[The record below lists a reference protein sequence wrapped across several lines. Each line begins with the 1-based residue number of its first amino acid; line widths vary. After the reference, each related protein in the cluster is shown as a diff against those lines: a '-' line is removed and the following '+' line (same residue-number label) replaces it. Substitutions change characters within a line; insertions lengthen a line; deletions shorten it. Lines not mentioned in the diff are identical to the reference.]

1 MSSHATAPA
10 PIFSR
15 MNTKPMHQPRQQQG
29 RKDARAILADPLLN
43 KGTAFTEEERDY
55 LGLHGLLPSHVASLE
70 GQIDRRIAVLRA
82 FTTPFEKYAFLRD
95 LQDTNET
102 LFYALLARHR
112 SELLPLVYTPTV
124 GEACV
129 RFSEI
134 YRRPRGLFL
143 SYPLKGRLSQI
154 LADLPFDD
162 VEVIC
167 ATDGERILGLGDQG
181 AGGMGIPIGK
191 LSLYTDC
198 AGFDPARTMPVMI
211 DTGTDNEA
219 LLDNPLYVGW
229 RHKRVRGAEYD
240 AFIEEFVEAVRE
252 RWPGAMLQW
261 EDFAGP
267 NAVTLLGRYRDRLPS
282 FNDDI
287 QGTAATAL
295 AAILSAERL
304 ADIDLTQHKIL
315 LFGAG
320 AAGCGIAGLLVDE
333 LEKRGLSRDQA
344 RGCIYAVDRDG
355 LIIEGANVAIPGQAL
370 IARPEAEAGE
380 WLASGKAPGLIE
392 TIEHVQP
399 AVLIGTSG
407 QFGAFDE
414 AVVRAM
420 AKHHDRPIILPLSNP
435 ITRSEAIARDVETW
449 SDGRAIIGTG
459 SPSDSSTGAVTQ
471 VNNVYIFPGI
481 GLGALVSG
489 ATRITDAMFIEAAK
503 ALASL
508 KPEGSGD
515 ALFPPSEELAE
526 VANRVALSV
535 CQVAERELGATPPAD
550 GWEKAIERRRWAPAY
565 RNALPSGA

>member
-1 MSSHATAPA
+1 MHEPKQTRKPA
-10 PIFSR
+10 
-15 MNTKPMHQPRQQQG
+15 
-29 RKDARAILADPLLN
+29 DARAILADPLRN
-43 KGTAFTEEERDY
+43 KGTAFTEEERDH
-55 LGLHGLLPSHVASLE
+55 LGLHGLLPSHVASLA

-82 FTTPFEKYAFLRD
+82 FSTSFEKYAFLRD

-112 SELLPLVYTPTV
+112 SELLPVVYTPTV

-198 AGFDPARTMPVMI
+198 AGIDPARTLPVML
-211 DTGTDNEA
+211 DTGTDNAA

-240 AFIEEFVEAVRE
+240 AFIDEFVEAVRE

-267 NAVTLLGRYRDRLPS
+267 NAVTLLDRYRDRLLS

-304 ADIDLTQHKIL
+304 AGIDLAQHKIL

-370 IARPEAEAGE
+370 IARPEAETGE
-380 WLASGKAPGLIE
+380 WLASGDAPGLIE
-392 TIEHVQP
+392 TIERARP
-399 AVLIGTSG
+399 TVLIGTSG

-420 AKHHDRPIILPLSNP
+420 AKHHARPIILPLSNP
-435 ITRSEAIARDVETW
+435 ITRSEASAADVEAW

-459 SPSDSSTGAVTQ
+459 SPSEGVGGAVTQ

-489 ATRITDAMFIEAAK
+489 ASRITDAMFIEAAK

-508 KPEGSGD
+508 KPGGSGD
-515 ALFPPSEELAE
+515 ALFPPSERLAE
-526 VANRVALSV
+526 VANRVALAV
-535 CQVAERELGATPPAD
+535 CREAERSAGVVAPSQ
-550 GWEKAIERRRWAPAY
+550 GWENAIAKRRWTPVY
-565 RNALPSGA
+565 RDALLRANI

>member
-1 MSSHATAPA
+1 
-10 PIFSR
+10 
-15 MNTKPMHQPRQQQG
+15 MHQATQNRSG
-29 RKDARAILADPLLN
+29 RDAKAILSDPLRN
-43 KGTAFTEEERDY
+43 KGTAFTDEERDR
-55 LGLHGLLPSHVASLE
+55 LGLHGLLPSHVSTMDA
-70 GQIDRRIAVLRA
+70 QIERRIAVLRA
-82 FTTPFEKYAFLRD
+82 FSAPFEKYAFLRD

-134 YRRPRGLFL
+134 YRRARGLFL
-143 SYPLKGRLSQI
+143 SYPLRGRLREI

-162 VEVIC
+162 VQVIC

-198 AGFDPARTMPVMI
+198 AGIDPARTMPI
-211 DTGTDNEA
+211 LLDTGTDNEA

-229 RHKRVRGAEYD
+229 RHRRVRGAEYD

-252 RWPGAMLQW
+252 RWPNAVLQW

-267 NAVTLLGRYRDRLPS
+267 NAVALLDRYRDRLPS

-295 AAILSAERL
+295 AAILAAERL
-304 ADIDLTQHKIL
+304 AGIDLAERNIL

-320 AAGCGIAGLLVDE
+320 AAGCGIAGLIVDE
-333 LEKRGLSRDQA
+333 LEGRGLSREAALD
-344 RGCIYAVDRDG
+344 RIHAVDRDG
-355 LIIEGANVAIPGQAL
+355 LLIENVNVSTSTQAVF
-370 IARPEAEAGE
+370 AKPQSQAEE
-380 WLASGKAPGLIE
+380 WMSSGHAPSLIE
-392 TIEHVQP
+392 TIEDARP

-407 QFGAFDE
+407 QFGAFGRPVIE
-414 AVVRAM
+414 AM
-420 AKHHDRPIILPLSNP
+420 AKHNDRPIILPLSNP
-435 ITRSEAIARDVETW
+435 AIRAEASAADIQAW

-459 SPSDSSTGAVTQ
+459 SPSQGSNGTVTQ

-489 ATRITDAMFIEAAK
+489 TPTITDAMFAEAAK
-503 ALASL
+503 CLASL
-508 KPEGSGD
+508 ATEGGGD
-515 ALFPPSEELAE
+515 ALFPSTDRLAE
-526 VANRVALSV
+526 IADRIALAVCRVA
-535 CQVAERELGATPPAD
+535 EGDLGAVPPLD
-550 GWEKAIERRRWAPAY
+550 GWENAIASHRWTAVY
-565 RNALPSGA
+565 RDVLPS

>member
-1 MSSHATAPA
+1 
-10 PIFSR
+10 
-15 MNTKPMHQPRQQQG
+15 MHQPRNSSDP
-29 RKDARAILADPLLN
+29 RTILSDPLLN
-43 KGTAFTEEERDY
+43 KGTAFSEAERDY
-55 LGLHGLLPSHVASLE
+55 LGLHGLLPSHVATMA

-82 FTTPFEKYAFLRD
+82 FATSFEKYAFLRD

-102 LFYALLARHR
+102 LFYALLGQHR

-198 AGFDPARTMPVMI
+198 AGIDPARTLPI
-211 DTGTDNEA
+211 LLDTGTDNAA

-229 RHKRVRGAEYD
+229 RNKRVRGADYD

-252 RWPGAMLQW
+252 RWPRAMLQW

-267 NAVTLLGRYRDRLPS
+267 NAVALLHRYRDRLPS

-304 ADIDLTQHKIL
+304 AGIDLAQHKLL

-344 RGCIYAVDRDG
+344 RGCIYAIDRDG

-380 WLASGKAPGLIE
+380 WLASGSAPGLIE
-392 TIEHVQP
+392 TIERVQP

-414 AVVRAM
+414 PVVRAM
-420 AKHHDRPIILPLSNP
+420 AKHHERPIILPLSNP
-435 ITRSEAIARDVETW
+435 VSRSEASAGDIEAW
-449 SDGRAIIGTG
+449 SDGRAINGTG
-459 SPSDSSTGAVTQ
+459 SPSQGATGAVTQ

-489 ATRITDAMFIEAAK
+489 VTRITDAMFIEAAK

-515 ALFPPSEELAE
+515 ALFPPSEQLAE
-526 VANRVALSV
+526 VANRVALAV
-535 CQVAERELGATPPAD
+535 CLVAERELGASPPAD
-550 GWEKAIERRRWAPAY
+550 GWESAIVRRRWVPAY
-565 RNALPSGA
+565 RDVLPSASIELADEVAG

>member
-1 MSSHATAPA
+1 
-10 PIFSR
+10 
-15 MNTKPMHQPRQQQG
+15 MHQARQNRAG
-29 RKDARAILADPLLN
+29 TNARAILSDPLLN
-43 KGTAFTEEERDY
+43 KGTAFTEEERDR
-55 LGLHGLLPSHVASLE
+55 LGLHGLLPSHVSTIA

-82 FTTPFEKYAFLRD
+82 FSTPFEKYAFLRD

-102 LFYALLARHR
+102 LFYALLAQYR

-143 SYPLKGRLSQI
+143 SYPLKGRLRQI
-154 LADLPFDD
+154 LADLPYDD

-198 AGFDPARTMPVMI
+198 AGIDPARTLPI
-211 DTGTDNEA
+211 LLDTGTDNAE

-229 RHKRVRGAEYD
+229 RHRRVRGADYD

-267 NAVTLLGRYRDRLPS
+267 NAVTLLERYRDRLPT

-295 AAILSAERL
+295 AAILAAERL
-304 ADIDLTQHKIL
+304 AGIDLTEHKVL

-320 AAGCGIAGLLVDE
+320 AAGCGILGLLVDE
-333 LEKRGLSRDQA
+333 LEQRGLSREAA
-344 RGCIYAVDRDG
+344 RRCIYAVDRDG
-355 LIIEGANVAIPGQAL
+355 LVIEGINVAIPGQAL
-370 IARPEAEAGE
+370 VARPEAEANE
-380 WLASGKAPGLIE
+380 WMSGVSAPGLLE
-392 TIEHVQP
+392 TVDRVRP

-407 QFGAFDE
+407 QFGAFD
-414 AVVRAM
+414 APVVRAM
-420 AKHHDRPIILPLSNP
+420 AKHHKRPIILPLSNP
-435 ITRSEAIARDVETW
+435 VTRSEATAADIQAW

-459 SPSDSSTGAVTQ
+459 SPSPSKGGAVTQ

-489 ATRITDAMFIEAAK
+489 ATRITDAMFAEAAK

-508 KPEGSGD
+508 KSEGSGD
-515 ALFPPSEELAE
+515 AMFPPSEHLAE
-526 VANRVALSV
+526 VADCVALAV
-535 CQVAERELGATPPAD
+535 CRVAERDLGAETPLD
-550 GWEKAIERRRWAPAY
+550 GWENAIARRRWAPAY
-565 RNALPSGA
+565 RDALCLADNERIQNAAG

>member
-1 MSSHATAPA
+1 
-10 PIFSR
+10 
-15 MNTKPMHQPRQQQG
+15 MHEPKHHG
-29 RKDARAILADPLLN
+29 AGGDARAILSDPLRN
-43 KGTAFTEEERDY
+43 KGTAFTDQERDR
-55 LGLHGLLPSHVASLE
+55 LGLHGLLPSHVATLA

-82 FTTPFEKYAFLRD
+82 FSTSFEKYAFLRD

-102 LFYALLARHR
+102 LFYALLAQHR

-143 SYPLKGRLSQI
+143 SYPLKGRVRQI

-162 VEVIC
+162 IEVIC

-198 AGFDPARTMPVMI
+198 AGIDPARTLPVMI

-229 RHKRVRGAEYD
+229 RNKRVRGRDYD

-252 RWPGAMLQW
+252 RWPHAMLQW

-267 NAVTLLGRYRDRLPS
+267 TAVTLLHRYRDRLPS

-304 ADIDLTQHKIL
+304 AGIDLAQHKIL

-333 LEKRGLSRDQA
+333 LERRGLSRDQA
-344 RGCIYAVDRDG
+344 RGCLYAVDRDG

-370 IARPEAEAGE
+370 IARPKAEADE
-380 WLASGKAPGLIE
+380 WLASGSAPKLIE
-392 TIEHVQP
+392 TIERVRP

-414 AVVRAM
+414 PVVRTM
-420 AKHHDRPIILPLSNP
+420 VKHHDRPIILPLSNP
-435 ITRSEAIARDVETW
+435 ITRSEAIAADVEAW

-481 GLGALVSG
+481 GLGVLVSG

-508 KPEGSGD
+508 KPEGGGD
-515 ALFPPSEELAE
+515 ALFPPSDRLAD
-526 VANRVALSV
+526 VADTVALAV
-535 CQVAERELGATPPAD
+535 CRVAERELGAQPPSE
-550 GWEKAIERRRWAPAY
+550 GWEKGIASRRWDPVY
-565 RNALPSGA
+565 RDASF

>member
-1 MSSHATAPA
+1 
-10 PIFSR
+10 
-15 MNTKPMHQPRQQQG
+15 MHQARQKPNG
-29 RKDARAILADPLLN
+29 TDSRAILSNPLLN
-43 KGTAFTEEERDY
+43 KGTAFTEAERDH
-55 LGLHGLLPSHVASLE
+55 LGLHGLLPSHVSTLA

-82 FTTPFEKYAFLRD
+82 FSTPFEKYAFLRD

-102 LFYALLARHR
+102 LFYALLAQHR

-143 SYPLKGRLSQI
+143 SYPLKGRLRQI
-154 LADLPFDD
+154 LADLPFED

-198 AGFDPARTMPVMI
+198 AGIDPARTLPI
-211 DTGTDNEA
+211 LLDTGTDNET

-240 AFIEEFVEAVRE
+240 AFVEEFVEAVRE
-252 RWPGAMLQW
+252 RWPHAMLQW

-267 NAVTLLGRYRDRLPS
+267 NAVALLHRYRDRLPS

-304 ADIDLTQHKIL
+304 AGIDLAKNKIL

-333 LEKRGLSRDQA
+333 LEKRGFSRDQA
-344 RGCIYAVDRDG
+344 RGCICAVDRDG
-355 LIIEGANVAIPGQAL
+355 LIIEGVNVAIPGQAL

-380 WLASGKAPGLIE
+380 WLASGSAPGLIE
-392 TIEHVQP
+392 TIERVHP

-407 QFGAFDE
+407 QFGAFSE
-414 AVVRAM
+414 PVVRAM
-420 AKHHDRPIILPLSNP
+420 TKHHDRPIILPLSNP
-435 ITRSEAIARDVETW
+435 VTRSEASAADVEAW

-459 SPSDSSTGAVTQ
+459 SPSDGTSGAVTQ

-489 ATRITDAMFIEAAK
+489 VTRITDAMFIEAAK

-515 ALFPPSEELAE
+515 ALFPPSEQLAD
-526 VANRVALSV
+526 VADCVALAV
-535 CQVAERELGATPPAD
+535 CHVAERDLGAIPPSD
-550 GWEKAIERRRWAPAY
+550 SWEKAIARRRWVPAY
-565 RNALPSGA
+565 RDALPSPNIERTHNATC

>member
-1 MSSHATAPA
+1 MHEARLKKN
-10 PIFSR
+10 SR
-15 MNTKPMHQPRQQQG
+15 
-29 RKDARAILADPLLN
+29 DARAILSDPLLN
-43 KGTAFTEEERDY
+43 KGTAFTDAERDR
-55 LGLHGLLPSHVASLE
+55 LGLHGLLPCHVSTMAEQL
-70 GQIDRRIAVLRA
+70 DRRIAVLRA
-82 FTTPFEKYAFLRD
+82 FSTPFEKYAFLRD

-102 LFYALLARHR
+102 LFYALLAQHR

-154 LADLPFDD
+154 LAELPYDD

-198 AGFDPARTMPVMI
+198 AGIDPARTLPVLL

-229 RHKRVRGAEYD
+229 RNKRVRGAEYED
-240 AFIEEFVEAVRE
+240 FIEEFVEAVRG
-252 RWPGAMLQW
+252 RWPSAMLQW

-267 NAVTLLGRYRDRLPS
+267 NAVAHLHRYRDRLPS

-295 AAILSAERL
+295 AAILAAERL
-304 ADIDLTQHKIL
+304 AGIDLAQHKIL

-320 AAGCGIAGLLVDE
+320 AAGCGIAGLLVNE
-333 LEKRGLSRDQA
+333 LESRGLSRDEA
-344 RGCIYAVDRDG
+344 RGCICAVDRDG
-355 LIIEGANVAIPGQAL
+355 LIIEGVNVAIPGQAL
-370 IARPEAEAGE
+370 IARPQAEAGE
-380 WLASGKAPGLIE
+380 WLDSGSAPGLIE
-392 TIEHVQP
+392 TIERAHP

-414 AVVRAM
+414 PVVRAM
-420 AKHHDRPIILPLSNP
+420 AKHHTRPIILPLSNP
-435 ITRSEAIARDVETW
+435 VSRSEASAADIQAW
-449 SDGRAIIGTG
+449 SDGRAIVGTG
-459 SPSDSSTGAVTQ
+459 SPSQGSTRAVTQ

-489 ATRITDAMFIEAAK
+489 ATRITDAMFAEAAK

-508 KPEGSGD
+508 KPDGSGD
-515 ALFPPSEELAE
+515 ALFPPSDHLAA
-526 VANRVALSV
+526 VADTVALSV
-535 CQVAERELGATPPAD
+535 CQVAERDLGATPPPD
-550 GWEKAIERRRWAPAY
+550 GWENAITGRRWVPAY
-565 RNALPSGA
+565 RDAVPPVIAEGPRQTNS

>member
-1 MSSHATAPA
+1 MD
-10 PIFSR
+10 
-15 MNTKPMHQPRQQQG
+15 QPRSM
-29 RKDARAILADPLLN
+29 DARAILSDPLRN
-43 KGTAFTEEERDY
+43 KGTAFTEAERDR
-55 LGLHGLLPSHVASLE
+55 LGLHGLLPSHVASLA

-82 FTTPFEKYAFLRD
+82 FATPFEKYAFLRD

-143 SYPLKGRLSQI
+143 SYPLKGRLSRI
-154 LADLPFDD
+154 LADLPYDD
-162 VEVIC
+162 VAVIC
-167 ATDGERILGLGDQG
+167 VTDGERILGLGDQG

-198 AGFDPARTMPVMI
+198 AGIDPARTLPVML

-229 RHKRVRGAEYD
+229 RNKRVRGAEYD
-240 AFIEEFVEAVRE
+240 AFVEEFVEAVRE
-252 RWPGAMLQW
+252 RWPHAMLQW

-267 NAVTLLGRYRDRLPS
+267 NAVSLLGRYRDRLPS

-304 ADIDLTQHKIL
+304 AGIDLAQHKIL

-320 AAGCGIAGLLVDE
+320 AAGCGIGGLLVDE
-333 LEKRGLSRDQA
+333 LERRGLSRDRA
-344 RGCIYAVDRDG
+344 RGCLYAVDRDG
-355 LIIEGANVAIPGQAL
+355 LVIEGVNVASAGQAL
-370 IARPEAEAGE
+370 LARPPSEAGE
-380 WLASGKAPGLIE
+380 WLASGKAPSLVE
-392 TIEHVQP
+392 TIERARP
-399 AVLIGTSG
+399 AVLVGASG

-414 AVVRAM
+414 PVVRAM
-420 AKHHDRPIILPLSNP
+420 ARHHERPVILPLSNP
-435 ITRSEAIARDVETW
+435 SNRSEASAQDVRDW

-459 SPSDSSTGAVTQ
+459 SPSHGGDGVTQ

-489 ATRITDAMFIEAAK
+489 AHRITDAMFAEAANS
-503 ALASL
+503 LAQL
-508 KPEGSGD
+508 APEHGGD
-515 ALFPPSEELAE
+515 ALFPPTERLAE
-526 VANRVALSV
+526 IADAVALSV
-535 CQVAERELGATPPAD
+535 CRVAQRDLGAIPPSE
-550 GWEKAIERRRWAPAY
+550 GWEKAIARFRWAPVY
-565 RNALPSGA
+565 RDDVAG

>member
-1 MSSHATAPA
+1 MAD
-10 PIFSR
+10 
-15 MNTKPMHQPRQQQG
+15 G
-29 RKDARAILADPLLN
+29 DARAILSDPLRN
-43 KGTAFTEEERDY
+43 KGTAFTDEERDRF
-55 LGLHGLLPSHVASLE
+55 GLHGLLPSHVSTIS
-70 GQIDRRIAVLRA
+70 GQIDRRISVLRS
-82 FTTPFEKYAFLRD
+82 FSTSFEKYAFLRD

-102 LFYALLARHR
+102 LFYALLAQYR

-129 RFSEI
+129 RFSEF

-143 SYPLKGRLSQI
+143 SYPLKGQLRRI
-154 LADLPFDD
+154 LADLSCDG
-162 VEVIC
+162 VQVIC
-167 ATDGERILGLGDQG
+167 VTDGERILGLGDQG

-198 AGFDPARTMPVMI
+198 AGIDPARTLPVLL

-219 LLDNPLYVGW
+219 LLENPLYVGW
-229 RHKRVRGAEYD
+229 RHKRVRGDEYD
-240 AFIEEFVEAVRE
+240 AFIDEFVEAVRE
-252 RWPGAMLQW
+252 RWPHAILQW
-261 EDFAGP
+261 EDFAGS

-304 ADIDLTQHKIL
+304 AGIDLAEHAIV

-320 AAGCGIAGLLVDE
+320 AAGCGIAALLVDA
-333 LEKRGLSRDQA
+333 LEKRGLSRERA
-344 RGCIYAVDRDG
+344 RRCIYAIDRDG
-355 LIIEGANVAIPGQAL
+355 LVVDGINVAIPGQKL
-370 IARPEAEAGE
+370 IARPEAEALD
-380 WLASGKAPGLIE
+380 WPASGSQPGLLDTVE
-392 TIEHVQP
+392 RVRP

-414 AVVRAM
+414 PVVRAM
-420 AKHHDRPIILPLSNP
+420 AEHQKRPIILPLSNP
-435 ITRSEAIARDVETW
+435 VTRSEATAPDIQAW

-459 SPSDSSTGAVTQ
+459 SPSPGTVTQ

-489 ATRITDAMFIEAAK
+489 ATRLTDAMFIEAAH

-508 KPEGSGD
+508 KPEESGD
-515 ALFPPSEELAE
+515 ALFPASDHLAA
-526 VANRVALSV
+526 VANTVALAV
-535 CQVAERELGATPPAD
+535 CRVAERDLGANPPLD
-550 GWEKAIERRRWAPAY
+550 GWEKAIASQRWVPAY
-565 RNALPSGA
+565 RDASL

>member
-1 MSSHATAPA
+1 MRVLP
-10 PIFSR
+10 PRCFSR

-198 AGFDPARTMPVMI
+198 AGIDPARTMPVMI

-333 LEKRGLSRDQA
+333 LEKRGLSRDRA

-392 TIEHVQP
+392 TIEQVQP

-435 ITRSEAIARDVETW
+435 ITRSEAIAREVEIW

-565 RNALPSGA
+565 RNALPPAA

>member
-1 MSSHATAPA
+1 
-10 PIFSR
+10 
-15 MNTKPMHQPRQQQG
+15 MHQTRTSSDPRT
-29 RKDARAILADPLLN
+29 ILSDPLLN
-43 KGTAFTEEERDY
+43 KGTAFTEAERDY
-55 LGLHGLLPSHVASLE
+55 LGLHGLLPSHVATMA

-82 FTTPFEKYAFLRD
+82 FSTSFEKYAFLRD

-102 LFYALLARHR
+102 LFYALLAQHR

-134 YRRPRGLFL
+134 YSRPRGLFL

-198 AGFDPARTMPVMI
+198 AGIDPARTLPVMI

-219 LLDNPLYVGW
+219 LRENPLYVGW
-229 RHKRVRGAEYD
+229 RNKRVRGAEYD
-240 AFIEEFVEAVRE
+240 SFIEEFVEAVRE
-252 RWPGAMLQW
+252 RWPHAMLQW

-267 NAVTLLGRYRDRLPS
+267 NAVALLHRYRDRLPS

-304 ADIDLTQHKIL
+304 AGIDLAQHKLL

-320 AAGCGIAGLLVDE
+320 AAGCGIASLLVDE
-333 LEKRGLSRDQA
+333 LEKRGLSRDKA

-370 IARPEAEAGE
+370 IARPEAEAGG
-380 WLASGKAPGLIE
+380 WLASGSAPGLIE
-392 TIEHVQP
+392 TIERVHP

-407 QFGAFDE
+407 QFGAFGE
-414 AVVRAM
+414 PVVRAM
-420 AKHHDRPIILPLSNP
+420 TKHHDRPIILPLSNP
-435 ITRSEAIARDVETW
+435 VTRSEASAEDIEAW

-459 SPSDSSTGAVTQ
+459 SPSQGATGAVTQ

-489 ATRITDAMFIEAAK
+489 VTRITDAMFIEAAK

-515 ALFPPSEELAE
+515 ALFPPSEQLAD
-526 VANRVALSV
+526 VADCVALAV
-535 CQVAERELGATPPAD
+535 CRVAERDLGAIPPLD
-550 GWEKAIERRRWAPAY
+550 GWEKAIARRRWVPAY
-565 RNALPSGA
+565 RNSLCSPNIERTHNAIS